1 MKIKAFKRCST
12 GAILTEVEWHGKS
25 LTPVVREQG
34 GRLHIILRHQNVTS
48 RFWFTAA
55 QQAAYVKFVDSKR
68 YSVTFEGGLE

>member
-1 MKIKAFKRCST
+1 MKIKSFKRCST

-25 LTPVVREQG
+25 LAPVVREQG

-55 QQAAYVKFVDSKR
+55 QQEKYMQFVDSKR
-68 YSVTFEGGLE
+68 TSDTFEEGLE